1 MLDMIGQEIN
11 SGDFFLVPGGNA
23 RYGGLT
29 LEVGIVLLYDPNY
42 TRLRVA
48 ICKLD
53 KPNSLRRTVKTS
65 QKVFKLNNLNKEFF
79 TNESVIKLKE
89 LYESVSN

>member
-1 MLDMIGQEIN
+1 MLDMIGQEVK

-53 KPNSLRRTVKTS
+53 KPDSLRRTVKTS
-65 QKVFKLNNLNKEFF
+65 QKIFKLNNLSENFL

-89 LYESVSN
+89 FYESLSD

>member
-1 MLDMIGQEIN
+1 MLDMIGQEVN

-29 LEVGIVLLYDPNY
+29 LEVGIVLLSDPNF
-42 TRLRVA
+42 TRLKVA

-65 QKVFKLNNLNKEFF
+65 QKIFKLNTPSKEFL

-89 LYESVSN
+89 LYESVSS